1 MPPPLP
7 AQRNLCRTFEQHGD
21 ITLCGRQIANFEYDH
36 AGVIQCNTQRS
47 QMIDSACVLNIV
59 LGHTYGLIWESLQP
73 ESPRESAPYRSPIE
87 KSPASQIEMSRS
99 LVCLR
104 LVEVAWD
111 DGDHDEPQRAGAPA
125 GADRHC

>member
-36 AGVIQCNTQRS
+36 AGVIQCNTHRS

-73 ESPRESAPYRSPIE
+73 ESPRESAPSCH
-87 KSPASQIEMSRS
+87 Q
-99 LVCLR
+99 LVKMIAGDIDMLLGRGR
-104 LVEVAWD
+104 LIAT
-111 DGDHDEPQRAGAPA
+111 
-125 GADRHC
+125 